1 MGILIKIFMLIAA
14 VIIALNVLVALIPA
28 ALAITL
34 VAGVAVGIANAALV
48 GFRDGN
54 AAAAWQGACG
64 GFGGTFKVGVGILKT
79 ITKVVFGFVK
89 GLA

>member
-1 MGILIKIFMLIAA
+1 MSILVKFLVLIVA
-14 VIIALNVLVALIPA
+14 VMIAVNVLVALVPA
-28 ALAITL
+28 AI
-34 VAGVAVGIANAALV
+34 VIMFIAGVVVGIVNAALV

-64 GFGGTFKVGVGILKT
+64 GFGGTFRVGVGVLKT
-79 ITKVVFGFVK
+79 ITKIIFGFVK